1 MGENVLVLEIRSV
14 SSPVQRIVR
23 LKPGTYIVGRDPGC
37 DIVIPDPYVSR
48 RHARI
53 LYKDNK
59 WYIEDLGSRNGTYVD
74 SEDIRG
80 KGAVELKIGMSIV
93 VGLSAIIVKG
103 FEQS

>member
-1 MGENVLVLEIRSV
+1 MSEKVLVLEIRSI
-14 SSPVQRIVR
+14 SSPVQRTAR
-23 LKPGTYIVGRDPGC
+23 LRPGTYIVGRDPGC

-74 SEDIRG
+74 GEDIRS
-80 KGAVELKIGMSIV
+80 KGAVELKMGISIV
-93 VGLSAIIVKG
+93 VGLSTIIVKG

>member
-1 MGENVLVLEIRSV
+1 MSENVLVLEIRSV
-14 SSPVQRIVR
+14 SSPVQRTAR
-23 LKPGTYIVGRDPGC
+23 LKPGTYIVGRDPSC

-53 LYKDNK
+53 FHRNNE

-74 SEDIRG
+74 GEDIRG
-80 KGAVELKIGMSIV
+80 KKAVKLKAGMSIV
-93 VGLSAIIVKG
+93 VGLSTIIVKG

>member
-1 MGENVLVLEIRSV
+1 MSENVLVLEVRSL
-14 SSPVQRIVR
+14 SSPVQRTAR
-23 LKPGTYIVGRDPGC
+23 LKPGAYIVGRDPGC

-53 LYKDNK
+53 FYRDGR

-74 SEDIRG
+74 GEDIRG
-80 KGAVELKIGMSIV
+80 KGALELKTGMSIV
-93 VGLSAIIVKG
+93 VGLSTIIVKG